1 MMVLLRSM
9 IEKLRELKIYKNYL
23 QYWDYDVNENMKM
36 SYNWMDLRILEKI
49 RFSILNGLGYI
60 ERLEKKSRN
69 RVTNIFC
76 YKTVENMVFQQ
87 FIGDKNF

>member
-1 MMVLLRSM
+1 
-9 IEKLRELKIYKNYL
+9 
-23 QYWDYDVNENMKM
+23 
-36 SYNWMDLRILEKI
+36 MDLRILEKI

-87 FIGDKNF
+87 FMGDKNF